1 MTSVSRLGHRTSD
14 HREETIR
21 LGLTEAEAE
30 TLGMF
35 LRHVGGSNGN
45 GGAPSRR
52 VHVDRIIDGLAGVGV
67 LTLDDE
73 HDPAEGVVSFTPDDN
88 FNHGL
93 LFEGEGVK
101 FL

>member
-1 MTSVSRLGHRTSD
+1 MTSVYRLGHRTSD
-14 HREETIR
+14 HREETVRI
-21 LGLTEAEAE
+21 GLTEAEAE
-30 TLGMF
+30 TLGMI
-35 LRHVGGSNGN
+35 LGHIGGSNGN

-52 VHVDRIIDGLAGVGV
+52 VHVDRIVEGLVGIGV
-67 LTLDDE
+67 LTLDEE
-73 HDPAEGVVSFTPDDN
+73 HCTISGLMSFTPDDN